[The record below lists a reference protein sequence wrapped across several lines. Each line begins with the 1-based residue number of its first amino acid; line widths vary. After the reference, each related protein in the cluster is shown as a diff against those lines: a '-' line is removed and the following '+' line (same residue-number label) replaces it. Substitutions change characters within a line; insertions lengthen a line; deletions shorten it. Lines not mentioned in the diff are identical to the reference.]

1 MLQALLLVGDA
12 PGSLAGYGLL
22 VGLIGLLPLLFFW
35 SFTAM
40 DFNLRKNDG
49 HGSSYILDWAKA
61 LTLALILTRTLTLTL
76 ALTRTRTRP

>member
-1 MLQALLLVGDA
+1 M
-12 PGSLAGYGLL
+12 
-22 VGLIGLLPLLFFW
+22 PLLFFW

-61 LTLALILTRTLTLTL
+61 LTLALTLTLTPTLTLTLTLTLTRTLTL
-76 ALTRTRTRP
+76 AL